1 MRTLAMVAAV
11 LAASAAA
18 ARAQDFEQGQ
28 ASFKKCALC
37 HSIGPDAQDK
47 VGPQLNGLD
56 GRKAGTAPGF
66 LYSDAQ
72 TNSGITWNEA
82 SFKQYIK
89 DPKAAIPGTKKV
101 FAGIKDEQEAG
112 NLWAYLSR
120 FNADGSEK
128 Q

>member
-1 MRTLAMVAAV
+1 MATVAAL
-11 LAASAAA
+11 LAVSAATA
-18 ARAQDFEQGQ
+18 HAQDFEQGKV
-28 ASFKKCALC
+28 AFRKCALC
-37 HSIGPDAQDK
+37 HSIGPDAQNK

-56 GRKAGTAPGF
+56 GRKAGTVPEF
-66 LYSDAQ
+66 PYSDAQ
-72 TNSGITWNEA
+72 KNSGITWDEA
-82 SFKQYIK
+82 NFKRYIK

-101 FAGIKDEQEAG
+101 FAGIKDKQEAG